1 MTLRLIFTLNSALM
15 AVATPRPDEYR
26 FMSLSLTVE
35 ATTIITPRTPEVA
48 IMMSVTLSVP
58 VA

>member
-1 MTLRLIFTLNSALM
+1 M

-26 FMSLSLTVE
+26 FISLSLTVE
-35 ATTIITPRTPEVA
+35 ATTIITPKTPEVA
-48 IMMSVTLSVP
+48 IIISVTLSVP